1 MKRPAPADDISFFSF
16 KKDLY
21 GYRKE
26 TLIADAY
33 AAMTVA
39 MLTVPQAMAYAML
52 AGLPISCGIFAA
64 IYSALIASLFGSSKH
79 LVIGPSNAIAILV
92 QAGIAEIIFTY
103 YRDINPAEREI
114 LALQLLTTLTLLI
127 GFFQILAAG
136 LKLGR
141 LSQFISHSV
150 VVGYIVGTTIAVFIN
165 QFFTLLGIPRMPGV
179 HSLYERG
186 VYLISNIS
194 QFHLPTAIVGFF
206 SLVLIITLK
215 RANKR
220 LPAAFITIVLAGI
233 FIHIANLL
241 LNLLSENFFSFSFQ
255 ATNALQTIALVGD
268 NGVFSDVVP
277 KVSLPSFDMSDMNA
291 LLPTA
296 FAIALLSIM
305 ETSSA
310 AKSIAANS
318 GQRLSNNQEIFGI
331 GLGNLV
337 SSLVSGMP
345 VAGSPSRSAI
355 NYHSGAETRVSAILN
370 VLFVMAILIVF
381 NYFIALIP
389 LAALAALLLTTSVAV
404 VNKNQF
410 LLCLKATRSD
420 ALVLAVTIMSCIF
433 FSFDIAFYI
442 GVGISITL
450 YLKKAAIPQLVE
462 FEVDEDGELKNIHYC
477 KTQHHRSIRVIK
489 VEGELFFGAADLFQS
504 TLKAIAEDDTHTKVI
519 ILQLKNARDI
529 DATACLALLQLHNY
543 LKGSG
548 RYLLACGITEPIWD
562 VLNDS
567 GLIDKL
573 GKNNLFAFDEERPHH
588 YMQKAIQRAKELEK
602 GVIVEEEPAPAIIQ
616 EEIELIEPALE

>member
-16 KKDLY
+16 KKDLH
-21 GYRKE
+21 GYKKE
-26 TLIADAY
+26 TLMADAY
-33 AAMTVA
+33 AALTVA

-92 QAGIAEIIFTY
+92 QAGIAEIFFTY
-103 YRDINPAEREI
+103 YRDINPAEREV
-114 LALQLLTTLTLLI
+114 LSLQLLTTLTLLI

-165 QFFTLLGIPRMPGV
+165 QFFTLLGIERMPGV

-186 VYLISNIS
+186 VYLLSHLNE
-194 QFHLPTAIVGFF
+194 FHLPTAIVGFF
-206 SLVLIITLK
+206 SLSLIITLK
-215 RANKR
+215 RTNKR
-220 LPAAFITIVLAGI
+220 LPSAFITLVMAGI
-233 FIHIANLL
+233 FIQIANLVV
-241 LNLLSENFFSFSFQ
+241 NLLGENFFSYSFQ
-255 ATNALQTIALVGD
+255 ADNALQAIALIGD
-268 NGVFSDVVP
+268 KGVLSDVVP
-277 KVSLPSFDMSDMNA
+277 KVDLPFFDMRDMNA

-310 AKSIAANS
+310 AKSIAVNS

-345 VAGSPSRSAI
+345 VSGSPSRSAI
-355 NYHSGAETRVSAILN
+355 NYHSGGQTRVAAILN

-389 LAALAALLLTTSVAV
+389 LAALAALLLTTSIAV

-410 LLCLKATRSD
+410 LLCFKATRSD
-420 ALVLAVTIMSCIF
+420 ALVMVVTIMSCIF

-462 FEVDEDGELKNIHYC
+462 FEVDDEGELKNC
-477 KTQHHRSIRVIK
+477 KNQAHRSIRVIK

-548 RYLLACGITEPIWD
+548 RFLIACGITEPIWD

-567 GLIDKL
+567 GLVDKL
-573 GKNNLFAFDEERPHH
+573 GKDNLFAFDEEKPHQ

-602 GVIVEEEPAPAIIQ
+602 GITVDDAPAREVLA
-616 EEIELIEPALE
+616 EEIALIEPALE